1 MHVFTSNMINQHK
14 VSIFISR
21 TEKGNNYFSHDKLF
35 IMQGAATDKMDVL
48 NISIEDSWKRQIAA
62 EWHQPYFNDLVHFLR
77 GEKAKDETIYPPE
90 KQIYAAFENTP
101 FDSVKVVIIGQD
113 PYHGAGQ
120 ANGLCFSV
128 ARDVR
133 IPPSLNNIFKE
144 LNRDLGIAKPVN
156 GDLSAWTKQG
166 VLLLNATL
174 TVRANQAGSH
184 QKKGWEDFTDAIIK
198 SISENRNNVVF
209 MLWGNYAKQKAA
221 CVNRNKHLILEAA
234 HPSPLARTG
243 FSGCGHFSKANEYLI
258 KNNIQPIDWRL

>member
-21 TEKGNNYFSHDKLF
+21 TEKSNNYFSHDKLF
-35 IMQGAATDKMDVL
+35 IMQGAATDKMDALSV
-48 NISIEDSWKRQIAA
+48 NIEDSWKRQIADV
-62 EWHQPYFNDLVHFLR
+62 WQQPYFNDLVHFLR
-77 GEKAKDETIYPPE
+77 GEKSNNETVYPPE
-90 KQIYAAFENTP
+90 KQIFAAFENTP
-101 FDSVKVVIIGQD
+101 FNSVKVVIIGQD

-128 ARDVR
+128 APGVR

-144 LNRDLGIAKPVN
+144 LNRDLGIAKPAN
-156 GDLSAWTKQG
+156 GDLSAWTMQG

-174 TVRANQAGSH
+174 TVRANRAGSH
-184 QKKGWEDFTDAIIK
+184 QKKGWENFTDAVIK
-198 SISENRNNVVF
+198 SISEKRENVVF

-221 CVNRNKHLILEAA
+221 CVNRSKHLILEAA